1 MSVSLNTNVTQVANT
16 QTVKPSET
24 KTDDKSKFL
33 TPIQTKVAIGTG
45 LAALAAVG
53 IYLATR
59 GRSAKPAENVIN
71 DVTQNVQETANT
83 IKEMTVD
90 TFKQGG
96 NKFVKGKAITSTG
109 ESFTGSITHQT
120 KDGKNIV
127 SEYENGLIK
136 KSTKYDGDNIL
147 SQKEYNYNENGQ
159 LRSVLNGTGL
169 NSKLLYSSEIK
180 DGYKTVQTPKCMYVL
195 DVENGNRL
203 GCLRIKGQYE
213 KSFKYDENGVI
224 KGIEHDYQDKHGIY
238 QHDKISYDSNGNKKV
253 LLKDSGEVTFYNQNG
268 AKTDSIRMSLA
279 DDSVTHGDFSY
290 YKCLSFGTEERKFIY
305 NKKDDVRCIV
315 TQKFDTLKGH
325 NEKFESM
332 QMQLTYPNGGEYVV
346 VLTAGQEPFISHI
359 VGGKQEL
366 VKDSNE
372 VKNILKQTDSLM
384 TEINAKHEKAK
395 NLRQLAYDNLK
406 DSGLV

>member
-16 QTVKPSET
+16 QPVKPSET

-33 TPIQTKVAIGTG
+33 TPTQTKVAIGTG

-71 DVTQNVQETANT
+71 DVTQNAQETANT

-136 KSTKYDGDNIL
+136 KSTKYDGENIL

-159 LRSVLNGTGL
+159 LRSVFNGTGL

-180 DGYKTVQTPKCMYVL
+180 DGCKTVQTPKCMYVL

-203 GCLRIKGQYE
+203 GRLRIKGQYE
-213 KSFKYDENGVI
+213 KFFKYDENGVI
-224 KGIEHDYQDKHGIY
+224 KGIEHDYTDKHGIY

-268 AKTDSIRMSLA
+268 AKTDSIRMSLG

-290 YKCLSFGTEERKFIY
+290 YKCLSVGAEERKFIC
-305 NKKDDVRCIV
+305 NTKDDVQCFV

-325 NEKFESM
+325 NEKCKY
-332 QMQLTYPNGGEYVV
+332 MQLTYPNGEEYMV
-346 VLTAGQEPFISHI
+346 VLKAGQEPFISRT

-384 TEINAKHEKAK
+384 TEIYAKHEKAK

>member
-16 QTVKPSET
+16 QPVKPSET

-33 TPIQTKVAIGTG
+33 TPTQTKVAIGTG

-53 IYLATR
+53 IYLVTR
-59 GRSAKPAENVIN
+59 GRSAKPTENVIN

-90 TFKQGG
+90 AFKQGG

-136 KSTKYDGDNIL
+136 KSTKYDGENVL
-147 SQKEYNYNENGQ
+147 SQKNYNYNENGQ
-159 LRSVLNGTGL
+159 LRSVFNGTGL

-180 DGYKTVQTPKCMYVL
+180 DGYKTVQTPKCQYIL

-203 GCLRIKGQYE
+203 LSLRIKGQYE
-213 KSFKYDENGVI
+213 KAFKYDENGVI
-224 KGIEHDYQDKHGIY
+224 KGVEHSYTDKHGIH

-268 AKTDSIRMSLA
+268 AKIDSIRMSLN

-290 YKCLSFGTEERKFIY
+290 LKSLSVGAEERKFMY
-305 NKKDDVRCIV
+305 KTKDDIQCVV
-315 TQKFDTLKGH
+315 TQKFDTLKG
-325 NEKFESM
+325 NKETVRTIDLNYSNGEK
-332 QMQLTYPNGGEYVV
+332 YYVV
-346 VLTAGQEPFISHI
+346 LNTGEEPFISHI

-384 TEINAKHEKAK
+384 TEINAKHEKVK